1 MCFNMAASRAPSDC
15 GQTTS
20 ALVRFIHKL
29 HVDSVRPT
37 RVITGVSHAE
47 ICGNLLTSV
56 SKSFQ
61 LSIRQLGQVSVAV
74 IAATLRTGW
83 VVRDSNLG
91 KGKDYSLFQK
101 KKPH

>member
-1 MCFNMAASRAPSDC
+1 MAASRAPSDC
-15 GQTTS
+15 VQTAS

-47 ICGNLLTSV
+47 ISGNLLTSF
-56 SKSFQ
+56 SKPIQ
-61 LSIRQLGQVSVAV
+61 LSIRQLGQASVAV

-83 VVRDSNLG
+83 VVWDSNLG
-91 KGKDYSLFQK
+91 TGKDYSLLQK
-101 KKPH
+101 KKPLIA